1 MTDINKNI
9 YHLYLGYNFKKVKV
23 GTQYVVKQED
33 GKDDVYVVDGILK
46 KHQNFISGEI
56 ASGAAAGT
64 TVAVYNMD
72 NRVLVFGDVYPSS
85 GFWIYESYKKP
96 DNMKSELKKT
106 G

>member
-46 KHQNFISGEI
+46 KTPEFIFRGNSI
-56 ASGAAAGT
+56 W
-64 TVAVYNMD
+64 
-72 NRVLVFGDVYPSS
+72 SS
-85 GFWIYESYKKP
+85 SRNYRGS
-96 DNMKSELKKT
+96 L
-106 G
+106 

>member
-46 KHQNFISGEI
+46 NTRILFPGK
-56 ASGAAAGT
+56 
-64 TVAVYNMD
+64 
-72 NRVLVFGDVYPSS
+72 
-85 GFWIYESYKKP
+85 
-96 DNMKSELKKT
+96 
-106 G
+106 